1 LGEFVDPSAAAG
13 FQRDLEAMTSAA
25 VDELCRNTAEQRRIR
40 IVAAAW
46 PASTSAAS
54 VIESVYWRSNIA
66 PPVATEPPYP
76 SGQG

>member
-1 LGEFVDPSAAAG
+1 LGEFVDPSGAAG

-25 VDELCRNTAEQRRIR
+25 VDELCRNTAEQRRTR

-54 VIESVYWRSNIA
+54 VIESVYWRR
-66 PPVATEPPYP
+66 
-76 SGQG
+76 